1 MCHEGDFRSAPEL
14 LGVAQQSVLHDPVPA
29 QHHRRRAPQPDGEDG
44 AVPVA
49 ELGMGESGRERGLQP
64 SPLTASC
71 PTSQHRPRMQW
82 SRAGRGSGTAQLEDW
97 GHRVGPANGAESQ
110 REVLGVL
117 KNVGILAPLA
127 EQEREKGGKV
137 VTCVTPF
144 GLAWDVGA
152 AGSCELL
159 SYLLVAL
166 VERQDVFLPK
176 VTHDGPRGWSR
187 RQLAAPPVAAPHQ
200 EAKDGEEEEEDGQQH
215 PGHPSLHPQPV
226 PPSKEKIRKLPPRG
240 KSGVSSEEPLPP
252 APFPA
257 PYIGT
262 APPVSPGLSPGSV
275 TRKRCFPPAS

>member
-1 MCHEGDFRSAPEL
+1 M
-14 LGVAQQSVLHDPVPA
+14 
-29 QHHRRRAPQPDGEDG
+29 
-44 AVPVA
+44 
-49 ELGMGESGRERGLQP
+49 
-64 SPLTASC
+64 
-71 PTSQHRPRMQW
+71 
-82 SRAGRGSGTAQLEDW
+82 
-97 GHRVGPANGAESQ
+97 
-110 REVLGVL
+110 
-117 KNVGILAPLA
+117 
-127 EQEREKGGKV
+127 
-137 VTCVTPF
+137 TPF

-166 VERQDVFLPK
+166 VKWQDVFLPK

-187 RQLAAPPVAAPHQ
+187 RQLAAPPMAAPHQ

-215 PGHPSLHPQPV
+215 PEHPSLHPHPV